1 MYLCEDTIFL
11 GKMTEFKLTTEYI
24 ELIRLLKAARVVS
37 SGGEARQVVEDEL
50 VKVNGAIELRK
61 RAKLRK
67 GDLVEAFDKQI
78 KIC

>member
-1 MYLCEDTIFL
+1 MYLCQDTIFL

-37 SGGEARQVVEDEL
+37 SGGEARRVVEEKL
-50 VKVNGAIELRK
+50 VKVNGEIELRK